1 MISSISFQKINSLFN
16 SQKKEIENIFWETS
30 GKKKEEFS
38 SNEALY
44 NFENAYLNSYLNDGD
59 TFVAIENKKIISY
72 LLFHHQTELLLVN
85 PIINNNYKFFSDELL
100 EYPTSL
106 HINVSS
112 VAQGKRVGGRLM
124 EHSLNFLKPINKI
137 HLITH
142 KDSRNVRFY
151 ERLGFK
157 ALKVDQRGL
166 VFLAYT
172 IN

>member
-1 MISSISFQKINSLFN
+1 M
-16 SQKKEIENIFWETS
+16 ENIFWETS

-38 SNEALY
+38 SSEALI

-59 TFVAIENKKIISY
+59 TFVAMENKKIIGY
-72 LLFHHQTELLLVN
+72 LLFHHQTESLLKN
-85 PIINNNYKFFSDELL
+85 PIVNSNYKFFSNELS

-106 HINVSS
+106 HINVSAL
-112 VAQGKRVGGRLM
+112 AQGKRVGGRLM
-124 EHSLNFLKPINKI
+124 EYSLNFLKPINKI

-151 ERLGFK
+151 ERLDFR

-172 IN
+172 TN

>member
-1 MISSISFQKINSLFN
+1 MISSISFQKINSLSN

-30 GKKKEEFS
+30 SKKKGEFS
-38 SNEALY
+38 SSEALI
-44 NFENAYLNSYLNDGD
+44 NFENAYLNSYLNEGD
-59 TFVAIENKKIISY
+59 IFVATENENIIGY
-72 LLFHHQTELLLVN
+72 LLFHHQTESLLNN
-85 PIINNNYKFFSDELL
+85 PIVKNNYKFFSDELL

-112 VAQGKRVGGRLM
+112 LAQGKKVGGRLM
-124 EHSLNFLKPINKI
+124 EYSLNFLRPLNKI

-151 ERLGFK
+151 ERLGFS

-166 VFLAYT
+166 LFLGFV
-172 IN
+172 